1 MHEYSI
7 VGSLLE
13 RACAEAQARGAVAV
27 HRLTVAI
34 GAAAGVEPELLSRA
48 YETFREGTIC
58 AGAELCLR
66 RVEERWECPQ
76 CGRPVL
82 RGEILRCRRCARPA
96 HLVSGDEIILE
107 RIEME
112 VA

>member
-13 RACAEAQARGAVAV
+13 RVCAEARARNAVAV

-48 YETFREGTIC
+48 YEIFREGTIC
-58 AGAELCLR
+58 AGAELCVR
-66 RVEERWECPQ
+66 RVEEQWACPD
-76 CGRPVL
+76 CGRPIA
-82 RGEILRCRRCARPA
+82 RGEILRCLRCARPA
-96 HLVSGDEIILE
+96 QMVSGDEIILE

>member
-7 VGSLLE
+7 VSSLLE
-13 RACAEAQARGAVAV
+13 RVCAEARARGAVAV
-27 HRLTVAI
+27 HHLTVAI

-58 AGAELCLR
+58 ACAELRVR
-66 RVEERWECPQ
+66 RVEESWACLECQ
-76 CGRPVL
+76 L
-82 RGEILRCRRCARPA
+82 RIEPGEILRCPRCGRPA
-96 HLVSGDEIILE
+96 QMVSGDEIVLE

-112 VA
+112 VP